1 MTVASKQNWGTLR
14 HCTNIS
20 RHCTNILGFWF
31 LFHMIWW
38 LHRIHYIHKF
48 TVKALLIVVFLSE
61 LATLKSIHYMFQ
73 CKNKTY
79 RVYIDCSW
87 SHGLSEYR
95 ILKFPENWVN
105 LQSAKEELLYWW
117 SPQIWY
123 CLSFILQPCWIKD
136 IYMILK
142 YHYCFLPSPSHPH
155 LSCTSNVRDLLTIDV
170 LKK

>member
-1 MTVASKQNWGTLR
+1 MNKTLK
-14 HCTNIS
+14 IY
-20 RHCTNILGFWF
+20 
-31 LFHMIWW
+31 
-38 LHRIHYIHKF
+38 RIHYIHIF
-48 TVKALLIVVFLSE
+48 TVRALLIVIFLSE
-61 LATLKSIHYMFQ
+61 LATFKSIHYMFQ

-117 SPQIWY
+117 SLQIWY
-123 CLSFILQPCWIKD
+123 CLFFILQPCWIKD

-142 YHYCFLPSPSHPH
+142 YHYCFLPSQSLKICQFPMFFSPRI
-155 LSCTSNVRDLLTIDV
+155 TSFGVTCFNITCLTAPQIAF
-170 LKK
+170 